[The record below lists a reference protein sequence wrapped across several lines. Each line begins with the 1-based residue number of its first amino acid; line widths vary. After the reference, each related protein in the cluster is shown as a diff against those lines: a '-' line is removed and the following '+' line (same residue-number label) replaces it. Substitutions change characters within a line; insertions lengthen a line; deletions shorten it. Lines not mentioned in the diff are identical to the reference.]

1 MSPGCFF
8 AAATVQN
15 AWGRPWY
22 SAMQLCAPHPCI
34 RGKSGLRHAVSFSWG
49 SPVCPCFPIKVLHVF
64 GHPSGKKASSP
75 CPFGGFPAFSL
86 FIHKETSAVKVPGQ
100 AKAVGLRKQEPP
112 RGEVPVT
119 VPARKALHRP
129 DGAKSCP
136 FPGPSAFF
144 FALSIKQ
151 GLGISRAN
159 KGFQKAFCR
168 P

>member
-1 MSPGCFF
+1 
-8 AAATVQN
+8 
-15 AWGRPWY
+15 
-22 SAMQLCAPHPCI
+22 MQLCAPHPCI
-34 RGKSGLRHAVSFSWG
+34 RGKSGLRHAVSSSWG
-49 SPVCPCFPIKVLHVF
+49 SPVCPGFPIKVLHNF
-64 GHPSGKKASSP
+64 GHSADTKASSP

-119 VPARKALHRP
+119 VPARKALYRP